1 MCELIAFLTI
11 YERGVLSLEMSD
23 NSERYSVP
31 GVEGK
36 DEPIQSYLRLWLLW
50 RLCLQLVLG
59 RCLRLE
65 NIINQ
70 ISDSAK
76 GKPPV
81 WTSRQRNSKT
91 GQQACF
97 HSTHTPVS
105 SWQLQYSYIH
115 MKHTCTATKTTG
127 IERKKGRQRDKDRLV
142 STHRQPHVYCTQNW
156 SLSQSG
162 KLKSYWPALCSEI
175 RMQFLSQMFYIFGKI
190 KSLNVSKLFINQ

>member
-23 NSERYSVP
+23 NSERYSVL

-97 HSTHTPVS
+97 HSTHTSIIMTTAV
-105 SWQLQYSYIH
+105 QLHTYETHMYSY
-115 MKHTCTATKTTG
+115 KNYWDREK
-127 IERKKGRQRDKDRLV
+127 ERKTERQGQ
-142 STHRQPHVYCTQNW
+142 T
-156 SLSQSG
+156 
-162 KLKSYWPALCSEI
+162 
-175 RMQFLSQMFYIFGKI
+175 
-190 KSLNVSKLFINQ
+190 SLNPQTTSCILHTKLVTFSIWQAQILLAGFMLRNQNAVFIPNVLHFW